1 MNKATQK
8 AKTRCLEGAVLK
20 ISNPPICHS
29 VLMTGFN
36 KETTKNAIELKFE
49 NSKYGGGEILDIVYQ
64 QEQGK
69 AVISFLDTNG
79 KIYIFNKI
87 IILICNIN
95 LHFVFLLSS
104 YTEYHF

>member
-8 AKTRCLEGAVLK
+8 AKTKRFEGAVLK

-36 KETTKNAIELKFE
+36 QETTKNAIELKYE
-49 NSKYGGGEILDIVYQ
+49 NPKYGGGEILDVVYQ
-64 QEQGK
+64 QEEGK
-69 AVISFLDTNG
+69 AVISFFEPNG

-87 IILICNIN
+87 IMFN
-95 LHFVFLLSS
+95 LRKSVM
-104 YTEYHF
+104 